1 MAANL
6 TFDYSAE
13 ADVLCIAK
21 CPTYR
26 GQDTEDIDDLVI
38 ARRHPETGAIEYLE
52 ILFAAKRIISREP
65 LRLKI
70 PVAPGRICGEL
81 AAPEFDALV
90 QPGCPWL
97 TIPPDAA
104 IVELY
109 IPGYD
114 GMPMPATASA
124 SASAP
129 APDAAM
135 V

>member
-1 MAANL
+1 MATEL
-6 TFDYSAE
+6 TFE
-13 ADVLCIAK
+13 HDVLGNIMYIQK
-21 CPTYR
+21 CPSYR
-26 GQDTEDIDDLVI
+26 EQDSDEIGDGVVG
-38 ARRHPETGAIEYLE
+38 RMHPDTGAVESLE
-52 ILFAAKRIISREP
+52 ILFYSDLVLSREP

-70 PVAPGRICGEL
+70 PVAPGRVCGEP

-114 GMPMPATASA
+114 GMPMPAAAAAAAAASV
-124 SASAP
+124 SA
-129 APDAAM
+129 
-135 V
+135 

>member
-1 MAANL
+1 MATKL
-6 TFDYSAE
+6 TFE
-13 ADVLCIAK
+13 HDVIGNIMNIQK
-21 CPTYR
+21 CPSYR
-26 GQDTEDIDDLVI
+26 EQDSDEIGDGVVG
-38 ARRHPETGAIEYLE
+38 RMHPDTGEVESLE
-52 ILFAAKRIISREP
+52 ILFYSYLVLSREP

-70 PVAPGRICGEL
+70 PVAPGRVCGEP

-90 QPGCPWL
+90 QPNCPWL

-114 GMPMPATASA
+114 GMPMPAAAAASA
-124 SASAP
+124 AVQ